1 MVEAGTNNFPVLS
14 PAKSKGR
21 ASGALSSPSIM
32 WYFRIIRPSETHLL
46 SALKASGYRSVKS
59 DLHEM
64 MDSESVNAQQL
75 EAYDAPLTP

>member
-1 MVEAGTNNFPVLS
+1 
-14 PAKSKGR
+14 
-21 ASGALSSPSIM
+21 M